1 MRYDQV
7 KFGEENMMQVSL
19 YGERTS
25 HQAFTTIDDLIS
37 LSQEL
42 FTRLNQIGQYKHP
55 LAVRKGV
62 KQMENTSTSK
72 IVRAGAITYFLDIK
86 KTRDDK
92 PFLLITES
100 RYKGEG
106 GKRERNTVVVFQES
120 AQELVKAITEL
131 SASMS

>member
-1 MRYDQV
+1 
-7 KFGEENMMQVSL
+7 MMQVSL

-25 HQAFTTIDDLIS
+25 QQSFTTIDDLIS

-55 LAVRKGV
+55 LGVRRGV
-62 KQMENTSTSK
+62 KQMETKSK

-106 GKRERNTVVVFQES
+106 GKRERNTVVVFQDS

-131 SASMS
+131 STSMG

>member
-1 MRYDQV
+1 
-7 KFGEENMMQVSL
+7 MMQVSS
-19 YGERTS
+19 YEGGAGRS
-25 HQAFTTIDDLIS
+25 AFTTIDDLIT

-42 FTRLNQIGQYKHP
+42 LTRLYQIGQYKHP

-62 KQMENTSTSK
+62 KPMEKPTK

-86 KTRDDK
+86 KTRDNK

-100 RYKGEG
+100 RYKGNDE
-106 GKRERNTVVVFQES
+106 KRDRNTIVVFHDNVREF
-120 AQELVKAITEL
+120 AQAITDL

>member
-1 MRYDQV
+1 
-7 KFGEENMMQVSL
+7 MQVSL
-19 YGERTS
+19 YEGRAS
-25 HQAFTTIDDLIS
+25 QPDFTTIDDLIA

-42 FTRLNQIGQYKHP
+42 FTRLNQIGQYEYP

-62 KQMENTSTSK
+62 KPMEKPTK

-86 KTRDDK
+86 KTRDNK

-100 RYKGEG
+100 RYKGNDE
-106 GKRERNTVVVFQES
+106 KRDRNTIVIFQDNVREF
-120 AQELVKAITEL
+120 AQAITEL

>member
-1 MRYDQV
+1 
-7 KFGEENMMQVSL
+7 MMQVSIL
-19 YGERTS
+19 GERTG
-25 HQAFTTIDDLIS
+25 HQTFTTIDDLIS

-42 FTRLNQIGQYKHP
+42 FTRLHQIGQYKYP

-62 KQMENTSTSK
+62 KPMEKPTK

-86 KTRDDK
+86 KTRDNK

-100 RYKGEG
+100 RYKGNDE
-106 GKRERNTVVVFQES
+106 KRDRNTIVVFQDNVREF
-120 AQELVKAITEL
+120 AQAITDL

>member
-1 MRYDQV
+1 
-7 KFGEENMMQVSL
+7 MMQVSS
-19 YGERTS
+19 YEGGTGQS
-25 HQAFTTIDDLIS
+25 AFTTIDDLIT

-42 FTRLNQIGQYKHP
+42 LTRLYQIGQYKHP

-62 KQMENTSTSK
+62 KPMEKPTK

-100 RYKGEG
+100 QYKGNDE
-106 GKRERNTVVVFQES
+106 KRDRNTIVIFQDNVREF
-120 AQELVKAITEL
+120 AQAITEL